1 MSEHVSG
8 SSHAHQRSTPSQPH
22 SPTQMCMHRHAMRW
36 RTRGASLFF
45 FLLATCLLR
54 RPARCPELHTHIYV
68 QSRVGKAQCIVGVPN
83 KTRKRELAPAASI
96 REAFSFHFS
105 FFHFSVFVRLALGLA
120 LRTLAASSSL
130 MTEAPYRITFC
141 LAWPGLTSHLTS
153 PHSPHSTSLS
163 PHTSLH
169 LASPHFT
176 SPHTDRAVRALRDLL
191 QQQKSTKNAR

>member
-1 MSEHVSG
+1 MLISARLHHNPTAPRKCVCTGMLCDGVHVEP
-8 SSHAHQRSTPSQPH
+8 A
-22 SPTQMCMHRHAMRW
+22 
-36 RTRGASLFF
+36 FF